1 MSTSF
6 SVLTPSYNQG
16 FFIERTIASVLSQSG
31 VNFDYLICDG
41 GSTDT
46 SLSVI
51 SNYAAHI
58 QWLSEIDDGQADAV
72 NKGIAMT
79 KGDVIGWLNSDDIY
93 YSEALAKVARVFSN
107 HPEIQIVYGQAD
119 WIDEYDNILKP
130 FPTESWHYERLKET
144 CFLCQP
150 AVFFRR
156 SLVEQYG
163 ALDKTLQYCMDYEL
177 WLRYGQHVE
186 FYYLPEKLAG
196 SRMYKTNKTMGQA
209 LSAHTEINAM
219 LAQKFGR
226 IHANWLLGY
235 SLVKV
240 EQQYGVSRYNRKQ
253 TYHFVARLVQ
263 LSFLELWRHNPAA
276 LAWVAPK
283 MLFWFLLPDRA
294 WFRREDILALVD
306 LG

>member
-6 SVLTPSYNQG
+6 SVVTPSYNQG
-16 FFIERTIASVLSQSG
+16 FFIERTITSVLSQSG
-31 VNFDYLICDG
+31 IDLDYLICDG

-46 SLSVI
+46 SVSVI

-58 QWLSEIDDGQADAV
+58 QWLSETDDGQADAV
-72 NKGIAMT
+72 NKGIGMT
-79 KGDVIGWLNSDDIY
+79 KGDIIAWINSDDIY
-93 YSEALAKVARVFSN
+93 YSGALAKVARVFSN
-107 HPEIQIVYGQAD
+107 HPEIQVVYGQAD
-119 WIDEYDNILKP
+119 WIDEFDNILKP
-130 FPTESWHYERLKET
+130 FPTEPWNYDRLKET

-156 SLVEQYG
+156 SLVERYG
-163 ALDKTLQYCMDYEL
+163 PLNKTLQYCMDYEL
-177 WLRYGQHVE
+177 WLRYGQHAR

-209 LSAHTEINAM
+209 LAAHAEINTM
-219 LAQKFGR
+219 LTDKFGH
-226 IHANWLLGY
+226 IPTNWLLGY

-240 EQQYGVSRYNRKQ
+240 EQQHHISRYDRRQ
-253 TYHFVARLVQ
+253 TYRFVARLVQ
-263 LSFLELWRHNPAA
+263 LSFLELWHHNPAA
-276 LAWVAPK
+276 LPQVAPK
-283 MLFWFLLPDRA
+283 MLLWFLLPDRA